1 MSQYWLDI
9 VTTVLGLIYIW
20 LEYKAS
26 IALWIVGI
34 VMPALDVWLYWT
46 HGLYGDAG
54 MAVYYTVAAI
64 YGYAVW
70 KFGRKKGQ
78 KEGEDMPITHFRR
91 SLILPVT
98 LFLRSMGFD
107 MVGVSNL
114 YQQHRA
120 RYRRLYQRPKLVGLW
135 ALSRNTSSNGSSG
148 LPLMPCAHISTSA
161 RAYPSRLR
169 STLSM

>member
-1 MSQYWLDI
+1 MDFNQFMSQYWLDI

-78 KEGEDMPITHFRR
+78 KEGENMPITHFRR
-91 SLILPVT
+91 INPACNAV
-98 LFLRSMGFD
+98 FLRGMGINV
-107 MVGVSNL
+107 VGVSNL

-120 RYRRLYQRPKLVGLW
+120 RYRRLYQRPELCRSVGFVKKIHRAM
-135 ALSRNTSSNGSSG
+135 ALLDCR
-148 LPLMPCAHISTSA
+148 
-161 RAYPSRLR
+161 
-169 STLSM
+169 